1 LRSVSV
7 EDFVERGAGAT
18 ETFENKIGDS
28 LEQIQQ
34 TFKDFKI
41 DMSFSTKKEKQSKKF
56 N

>member
-1 LRSVSV
+1 MLY
-7 EDFVERGAGAT
+7 FAGTDYKSALSGET

-41 DMSFSTKKEKQSKKF
+41 DMSFGTKKEKQSKKF
-56 N
+56 K